1 VVELAAILHD
11 VKDHKYVKNKQPSK
25 GADGETA
32 GSQAVE
38 ELLLSLGVP
47 QPIIQRVAYVVAN
60 VSWSKQMRSSAPLKL
75 SQELAIVQDADRL
88 DAIGAIGVARCL
100 TFGGSRNRPLYTVAY
115 HDVAG
120 NKIVQKNGIED
131 ASAVGHFYEKLLL
144 IKDHMNTQ
152 AGKQEAHQR
161 EGSVV
166 GPGTKH
172 PESGALLPTGIAVG
186 DHVVMDELE
195 LEGEKIKY
203 LGSPHRILP
212 ASRVLGTLQGGVMS
226 MSTFRPLGDRL
237 LVKLPEAAEQTMSG
251 IVLAGLEDGERP
263 NQGVVMAVGP
273 GARNA
278 KAELNPMPV
287 GPGDFVVFRKYAGED
302 IDFEDG
308 AKYKVVTCGDCLAK
322 YAD

>member
-1 VVELAAILHD
+1 MLA
-11 VKDHKYVKNKQPSK
+11 V
-25 GADGETA
+25 
-32 GSQAVE
+32 AVA
-38 ELLLSLGVP
+38 VC
-47 QPIIQRVAYVVAN
+47 AYVLPVPAGHAVSARRLGAYGVN
-60 VSWSKQMRSSAPLKL
+60 VVMAETVRLNNYVLEGPLQAAGQIVLVKLNERKEDTSSGGLVL
-75 SQELAIVQDADRL
+75 SASQRKVRD
-88 DAIGAIGVARCL
+88 GVVISC
-100 TFGGSRNRPLYTVAY
+100 
-115 HDVAG
+115 
-120 NKIVQKNGIED
+120 
-131 ASAVGHFYEKLLL
+131 
-144 IKDHMNTQ
+144 
-152 AGKQEAHQR
+152 
-161 EGSVV
+161 

-226 MSTFRPLGDRL
+226 MSTFQPLGDRL

-308 AKYKVVTCGDCLAK
+308 AKYKVVPCGECLAK